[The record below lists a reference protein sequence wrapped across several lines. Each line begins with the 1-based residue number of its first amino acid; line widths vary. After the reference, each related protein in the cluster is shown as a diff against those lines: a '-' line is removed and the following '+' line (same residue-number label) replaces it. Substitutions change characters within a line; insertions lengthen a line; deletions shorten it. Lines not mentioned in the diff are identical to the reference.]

1 VLGLAALLG
10 VLACGSVEDPSA
22 SVDPST
28 ALTVSPHAAT
38 VETGDTLPLHA
49 TIGGGAVTDVVWS
62 VAEGDAGGLV
72 TAAGVYTAPE
82 LPGVYHVLA
91 TRTTDLSSVDRAA
104 VTVHA
109 RGGPHAS
116 TIAVATSPQSASV
129 LTGGTAQFGATVSG
143 TTNLAVLWSVV
154 ETGGGVVSGSGLYT
168 APGAAGTYHVVATSA
183 ADTTKTSS
191 ATVTVTAPPPPPPSG
206 VGTGTAYNASYV
218 TSATGGGAMPSWTT
232 NVVNA
237 ASFGAKGDGV
247 ADDTAALQNAA
258 NAARDQ
264 GKPLVIPATAAFYKI
279 SSYLQI
285 YGSVGGINGM
295 PTIRQTNQAW
305 DLNAVVLRLVPG
317 MTGWVYNLHLQ
328 GTFTTWTSG
337 APPGEWAHGID
348 VGAVS
353 GVTIKN
359 NLIENVKGDCI
370 GTDGVRN
377 YGGTTKAVNVIVDG
391 NTLRNPVRCSFAAV
405 WNMDRWLVVN
415 NLMDKPV
422 PYVTAVDFEPE
433 IGGYVSNVELGYNK
447 ILAGPGQ
454 LYGFSDGFAVSMWS
468 PSSSPGTNI
477 YIHHNYGSWPD
488 GFLNSGGGWGT
499 VVNTNNVAG
508 STPP

>member
-1 VLGLAALLG
+1 VLGLAAL
-10 VLACGSVEDPSA
+10 VSAIACSVGPGA
-22 SVDPST
+22 SVDPSPV
-28 ALTVSPHAAT
+28 LTVSPNAAA
-38 VETGDTLPLHA
+38 VVAGDKLALTA
-49 TIGGGAVTDVVWS
+49 MIDGSAVTDVSWS

-72 TAAGVYTAPE
+72 TAAGVYTAPQVA
-82 LPGVYHVLA
+82 GVYHVVA
-91 TRTTDLSSVDRAA
+91 
-104 VTVHA
+104 
-109 RGGPHAS
+109 AS
-116 TIAVATSPQSASV
+116 TAKPAWEDGAVITVTARPAPTQVTTITVTTSPPTVSVAT
-129 LTGGTAQFGATVSG
+129 GHTAQLTATVTG
-143 TTNLAVLWSVV
+143 TTNTAVTWSVV
-154 ETGGGVVSGSGLYT
+154 EAGGGSVSGTGLYT
-168 APGAAGTYHVVATSA
+168 APAAAGTYHVVATSS
-183 ADTTKTSS
+183 ADTSKTASS
-191 ATVTVTAPPPPPPSG
+191 TVTVTAPPPPVTG
-206 VGTGTAYNASYV
+206 VGTGTTYTPSYV
-218 TSATGGGAMPSWTT
+218 TNVTGGGTMPDWTT

-237 ASFGAKGDGV
+237 ASYGAKGDGV
-247 ADDTAALQNAA
+247 TDDTSALQNAA

-264 GKPLVIPATAAFYKI
+264 GKPLVIPATGSFYKI

-295 PTIRQTNQAW
+295 PTIQQTNPAW
-305 DLNAVVLRLVPG
+305 DLTAVVLRLMPG
-317 MTGWVYNLHLQ
+317 MSGWIYNLHIQ
-328 GTFTTWTSG
+328 GNFTTWTSG

-353 GVTIKN
+353 GLTIKG

-377 YGGTTKAVNVIVDG
+377 YGGTQKALNVIVDS

-405 WNMDRWLVVN
+405 WVLDRWVVMN

-433 IGGYVSNVELGYNK
+433 VGGFVSNLELGYNK

-468 PSSSPGTNI
+468 PNSTPGANA
-477 YIHHNYGSWPD
+477 YLHHNYGSWPD
-488 GFLNSGGGWGT
+488 GWLNSGGGWQN
-499 VVNTNNVAG
+499 VVNTNNVQG

>member
-1 VLGLAALLG
+1 
-10 VLACGSVEDPSA
+10 
-22 SVDPST
+22 
-28 ALTVSPHAAT
+28 
-38 VETGDTLPLHA
+38 
-49 TIGGGAVTDVVWS
+49 
-62 VAEGDAGGLV
+62 
-72 TAAGVYTAPE
+72 
-82 LPGVYHVLA
+82 
-91 TRTTDLSSVDRAA
+91 
-104 VTVHA
+104 
-109 RGGPHAS
+109 
-116 TIAVATSPQSASV
+116 
-129 LTGGTAQFGATVSG
+129 
-143 TTNLAVLWSVV
+143 VLWSVV

-405 WNMDRWLVVN
+405 TYGTGLSMRLFITTQRSRTQTAAKEQRTGFRSV
-415 NLMDKPV
+415 LLSTMTLSAFCV
-422 PYVTAVDFEPE
+422 PP
-433 IGGYVSNVELGYNK
+433 
-447 ILAGPGQ
+447 
-454 LYGFSDGFAVSMWS
+454 
-468 PSSSPGTNI
+468 
-477 YIHHNYGSWPD
+477 
-488 GFLNSGGGWGT
+488 
-499 VVNTNNVAG
+499 
-508 STPP
+508 